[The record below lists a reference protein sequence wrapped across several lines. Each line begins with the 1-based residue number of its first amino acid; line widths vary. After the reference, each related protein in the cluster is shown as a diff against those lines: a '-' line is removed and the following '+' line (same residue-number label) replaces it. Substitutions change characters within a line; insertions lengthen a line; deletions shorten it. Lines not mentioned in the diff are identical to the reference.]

1 MEKRQTSGNTG
12 TQSHGSKDLYD
23 SRVTH
28 ENRICTLILWLALP
42 EVRGNST
49 VITYYMHQITWN
61 QFGVRVPELSRPIAM
76 RNLITILEDDERG
89 KEKDE
94 LTRSVLLAYGRTK
107 EPICRIIVDNSSEKD
122 FQSLQNDL
130 LMSRLS

>member
-1 MEKRQTSGNTG
+1 
-12 TQSHGSKDLYD
+12 
-23 SRVTH
+23 
-28 ENRICTLILWLALP
+28 
-42 EVRGNST
+42 
-49 VITYYMHQITWN
+49 MHQITWN

-76 RNLITILEDDERG
+76 RNLITILEADEQ
-89 KEKDE
+89 EKDG